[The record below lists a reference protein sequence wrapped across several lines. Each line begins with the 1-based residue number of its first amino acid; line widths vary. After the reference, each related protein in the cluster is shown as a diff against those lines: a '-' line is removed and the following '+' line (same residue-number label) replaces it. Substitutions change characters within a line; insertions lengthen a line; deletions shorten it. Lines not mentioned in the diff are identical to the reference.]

1 MYTGSELDEY
11 NCVNRNTQQNDS
23 NFRNYCTCFENDGR
37 KSRGDALLGSLELR
51 YRHCNDFHVYN
62 LRF

>member
-1 MYTGSELDEY
+1 MYMRSELDEY
-11 NCVNRNTQQNDS
+11 NCVNRNTQQNDN
-23 NFRNYCTCFENDGR
+23 NFRNYCTFSETDGH
-37 KSRGDALLGSLELR
+37 KSRGDVLSSFLEPR